1 MNRILYIIATVLVI
15 GACKKEEKKIDPSV
29 PLEERIP
36 GLWNVTAI
44 NYTGALPV
52 GGGYLPF
59 SGEGKNV
66 DGYFLFTNDPNQ
78 GLFEISFVAEANVGL
93 GQPVSYN
100 VDEKHDGNWKPI
112 NNDQAIRMWR
122 NDTVYDWQILH
133 NTDVKQSWKTSFVFD
148 FGGQY
153 DSIPVDVKA
162 TLER

>member
-1 MNRILYIIATVLVI
+1 MTRILYVLLAIILI
-15 GACKKEEKKIDPSV
+15 GACKKEEPSIDPSV

-36 GLWNVTAI
+36 GLWNVTKVE
-44 NYTGALPV
+44 YTGALPF

-66 DGYFLFTNDPNQ
+66 SGFFMFINDPNQ
-78 GLFEISFVAEANVGL
+78 GLFEISFVAEADIGL
-93 GQPVSYN
+93 GQPVSYS
-100 VDEKHDGNWKPI
+100 VDEKHDGNWKAM
-112 NNDQAIRMWR
+112 NNDQFIRMWR
-122 NDTVYDWQILH
+122 NDTVYDWQVLQ
-133 NTDVKQSWKTSFVFD
+133 NTDNKQSWKTSFVFD